1 MEREEE
7 GQSKEQYVVMK
18 KHDESKKEG
27 SMFDVTTT
35 RGSFMYE
42 PDMGLKHRLKQG
54 FEGPSTVLKPYPASP
69 NFSISMTHPSGVQA
83 AFRWQ

>member
-18 KHDESKKEG
+18 KHDESKKKG

-35 RGSFMYE
+35 WGTFMY
-42 PDMGLKHRLKQG
+42 
-54 FEGPSTVLKPYPASP
+54 
-69 NFSISMTHPSGVQA
+69 
-83 AFRWQ
+83 